1 MMKGK
6 VTIESGDYSAVFE
19 VKGTKDGMTTKL
31 KYTPENPWQCPFE
44 SPEANFVKNIS
55 SFLAMYLKGGN

>member
-6 VTIESGDYSAVFE
+6 VTIESGDYSAVFDI
-19 VKGTKDGMTTKL
+19 TNDGDKMNTIIKFEP
-31 KYTPENPWQCPFE
+31 KNPWQCPFE
-44 SPEANFVKNIS
+44 SPESNFVKNIS